1 MKLGAAMEWLEDQ
14 GFLPGRR
21 EIREREREFKKEKIL
36 EVFINFS
43 EQTNSDFIYIYMFS
57 IKE

>member
-21 EIREREREFKKEKIL
+21 EIRERERERERERIQERKNLGGFYK
-36 EVFINFS
+36 FF
-43 EQTNSDFIYIYMFS
+43 
-57 IKE
+57 